1 MSFSAQEVSLIASK
15 NLHRYREILS
25 AFNRNGLGFLFV
37 KSTLSKNPQKI
48 FEQEQKHNLPSV
60 GERVRTMCEELG
72 PTFVKLGQILSTRT
86 DIVTE
91 NVAKQL
97 QKLQDSVAPFSLEE
111 ATAVIEA
118 ELGDKVDKLFAE
130 FCPTPIA
137 SASMSQVYRARLWS
151 GAEVAVKVQRPNIR
165 ESIETDLDILEKLAR
180 LVDKYSKYGQ
190 LYDFSGMVAEF
201 RRVMEQEIDFT
212 KEGENTDF
220 FRESVA
226 AQRSIRVPK
235 IRWVYTTAK
244 ILTMDFVDG
253 VKISD
258 VGTLLS
264 QGVDT
269 AQIAYDFTDSLI
281 TQILENG
288 VFHADPHPGNVFV
301 VDGKYVEFI
310 DLGMVGTINSRF
322 RRELN
327 DFLLGVATRNT
338 LKIAQSISEMDAADA
353 DVNMDAFEKSLEILL
368 DEYLYV
374 PLGDVNVAK
383 VFTSVFSLAG
393 KYKMKIPRE
402 FTLVAK
408 SLGTAQMVIEQL
420 DPSVNILKI
429 AEKTVRGLLKNRFKT
444 EEFKNEVQAFAL
456 DWVDV
461 AKSVPSA
468 LLTFMHKLKKNDYS
482 LGLKIHDLD
491 RLEKNIERMFNRI
504 SFAVVL
510 LAVCI
515 VMAGVIIS
523 AGYSNYGNN
532 ADITN
537 MSILALIAGL
547 VISIIIVLGI
557 VISMLRS
564 GREKKK

>member
-1 MSFSAQEVSLIASK
+1 M
-15 NLHRYREILS
+15 
-25 AFNRNGLGFLFV
+25 
-37 KSTLSKNPQKI
+37 
-48 FEQEQKHNLPSV
+48 
-60 GERVRTMCEELG
+60 GERVRKMCEELG

-97 QKLQDSVAPFSLEE
+97 QKLQDSVAPFSTEE
-111 ATAVIEA
+111 ACVVIEK
-118 ELGDKVDKLFAE
+118 ELGDSVDKLFAE
-130 FCPTPIA
+130 FCPTPVA

-151 GAEVAVKVQRPNIR
+151 GAEVAVKVQRPHIR
-165 ESIETDLDILEKLAR
+165 ERIETDLDILEKLAR

-201 RRVMEQEIDFT
+201 RRVMEQELDFT

-226 AQRSIRVPK
+226 PQPNIRVPK
-235 IRWVYTTAK
+235 IRWVYTTSK
-244 ILTMDFVDG
+244 VLTMDFVDG

-264 QGVDT
+264 QGANT
-269 AQIAYDFTDSLI
+269 SQLAYDFTNSLI
-281 TQILENG
+281 IQILENG
-288 VFHADPHPGNVFV
+288 VFHADPHPGNVFI

-322 RRELN
+322 RREFN
-327 DFLLGVATRNT
+327 DFLLGIATRNT
-338 LKIAQSISEMDAADA
+338 LKIAQSITEMDAADA
-353 DVNMDAFEKSLEILL
+353 DVNMDAFEKSLEVLL

-374 PLGDVNVAK
+374 PLGEVNISK

-408 SLGTAQMVIEQL
+408 SLGTAQMVVEQL
-420 DPSVNILKI
+420 DPSINILKI
-429 AEKTVRGLLKNRFKT
+429 AEKTVRGLLQNRFKT
-444 EEFKNEVQAFAL
+444 AEFKNEAQAFVL
-456 DWVDV
+456 DWLDV

-523 AGYSNYGNN
+523 AGYSNYGNDPN
-532 ADITN
+532 VYN
-537 MSILALIAGL
+537 MSAFALIIGL
-547 VISIIIVLGI
+547 IISIGIVLGI
-557 VISMLRS
+557 VISMLKS
-564 GREKKK
+564 GRDKKK

>member
-1 MSFSAQEVSLIASK
+1 M
-15 NLHRYREILS
+15 S
-25 AFNRNGLGFLFV
+25 AFNRNGRGFLFV

-48 FEQEQKHNLPSV
+48 FEQEQKHNMPSV
-60 GERVRTMCEELG
+60 GERIRRMCEELG

-97 QKLQDSVAPFSLEE
+97 QKLQDSVAPFSYEE
-111 ATAVIEA
+111 ARDVIET
-118 ELGDKVDKLFAE
+118 ELGDTIGHLFAE
-130 FCPTPIA
+130 FDATPVA
-137 SASMSQVYRARLWS
+137 SASVSQVYRAKLFS
-151 GAEVAVKVQRPNIR
+151 GPEVAVKVQRPHIR
-165 ESIETDLDILEKLAR
+165 ENIETDLGILERLAR

-220 FRESVA
+220 FRESVHD
-226 AQRSIRVPK
+226 QRHIRVPK
-235 IRWVYTTAK
+235 IRWVYTTPK
-244 ILTMDFVDG
+244 VLTMDFVGG
-253 VKISD
+253 VKID
-258 VGTLLS
+258 DIPALTAAGA
-264 QGVDT
+264 DR
-269 AQIAYDFTDSLI
+269 AQIAYDFTNSLI

-327 DFLLGVATRNT
+327 DFVLGIATRNT
-338 LKIAQSISEMDAADA
+338 LKIAQSITEMDAADA
-353 DVNMDAFEKSLEILL
+353 DVNMDSFEKSLEVLL

-374 PLGDVNVAK
+374 PLSDVNIAK
-383 VFTSVFSLAG
+383 VFSSVFSLAG

-408 SLGTAQMVIEQL
+408 SLGTAQAIIEGL

-429 AEKTVRGLLKNRFKT
+429 AEKTVRGLLANRYKT
-444 EEFKNEVQAFAL
+444 AEFKNEIQSYAL
-456 DWVDV
+456 DWIDV
-461 AKSVPSA
+461 TKKVPSA
-468 LLTFMHKLKKNDYS
+468 LLTFLHKLKKNDYS
-482 LGLKIHDLD
+482 LELKVRDLD
-491 RLEKNIERMFNRI
+491 RMEKNIERMFNRI

-523 AGYSNYGNN
+523 AGYSNFGKTDV
-532 ADITN
+532 DI
-537 MSILALIAGL
+537 MSLSTLAIVVGLLIS
-547 VISIIIVLGI
+547 VIIVIGI
-557 VISMLRS
+557 IVSIVRS
-564 GREKKK
+564 DREKRKK